1 MKTKNVNHSK
11 INKRKTVAGSMRKRL
26 NCFNRKPLKT
36 LYKKLKHLKK
46 QNQNEDPPQEKKAFR
61 I

>member
-1 MKTKNVNHSK
+1 M
-11 INKRKTVAGSMRKRL
+11 INIRKTVAGSRRKIT

-36 LYKKLKHLKK
+36 LYKKIKHLKK

-61 I
+61 F